1 MIEKQKEDILKLEE
15 EAANREQ
22 YEMELANLEV
32 EDFEKE
38 SHENKQ
44 ETGSGKYNEPT
55 DYNASQE
62 SIGTLGEKMADLHG
76 AEVAEKE
83 GGRKKWR

>member
-1 MIEKQKEDILKLEE
+1 MDLED
-15 EAANREQ
+15 
-22 YEMELANLEV
+22 Y
-32 EDFEKE
+32 EKE
-38 SHENKQ
+38 IQHKKGESE
-44 ETGSGKYNEPT
+44 SGKYNEPT